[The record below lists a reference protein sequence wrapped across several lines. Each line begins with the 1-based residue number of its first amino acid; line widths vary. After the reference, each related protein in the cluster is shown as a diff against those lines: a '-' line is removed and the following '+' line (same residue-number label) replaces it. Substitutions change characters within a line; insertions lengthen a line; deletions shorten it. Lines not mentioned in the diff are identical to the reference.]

1 MKTLARASR
10 KLETRRAA
18 RDRSRTG
25 VRAGCSRKLLKLS
38 GNFSCYFKRAGT
50 NTPVTQTTVLEPERR
65 RSSPETLS
73 ILTSRILLGLGLSSI
88 SVFLARLFPF
98 RPSSPFSSCL
108 SSSVSFVG
116 TFRARKCK
124 TPRLLALVTRRLRGE
139 GAISTRS
146 ADEDAMRVL
155 QTPLASFLFSHP
167 YSRASQLRCLAP
179 SPCLV
184 LSTTVSLESTQ
195 NLLSTR
201 VYFHYS
207 TRLPPPSPGS
217 SLPVLPPLPAVSIPR
232 WPPL

>member
-50 NTPVTQTTVLEPERR
+50 NTPVTQTTVLESERR

-73 ILTSRILLGLGLSSI
+73 ILTSRILLGLGSSSI
-88 SVFLARLFPF
+88 FVFLARLFPF
-98 RPSSPFSSCL
+98 RPPSPSSSCL

-124 TPRLLALVTRRLRGE
+124 TPRLLALVTRRLLRGPS
-139 GAISTRS
+139 AHVALTKTRC
-146 ADEDAMRVL
+146 
-155 QTPLASFLFSHP
+155 AS
-167 YSRASQLRCLAP
+167 SR
-179 SPCLV
+179 
-184 LSTTVSLESTQ
+184 
-195 NLLSTR
+195 LLSPR
-201 VYFHYS
+201 F
-207 TRLPPPSPGS
+207 S
-217 SLPVLPPLPAVSIPR
+217 SLTLILALPSSDVSPR
-232 WPPL
+232 RRVSFYPRPSL